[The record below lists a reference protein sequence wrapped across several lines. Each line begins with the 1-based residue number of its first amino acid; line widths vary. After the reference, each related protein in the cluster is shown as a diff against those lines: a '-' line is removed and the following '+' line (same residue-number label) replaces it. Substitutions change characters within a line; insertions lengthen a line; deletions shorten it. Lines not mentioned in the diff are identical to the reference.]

1 MYKDDDDTTIEREG
15 DNEERDVI
23 TSRLTKPK
31 KRVLTEEGRA
41 IKAEQCR
48 LMREKKKIK
57 DDKLRK
63 LREEADDETIQN
75 LANITKLD
83 KMRIENNQ
91 GLIDEMTALRQELQ
105 SLKEQKKP
113 KPKNVT
119 QPRQTSE
126 RSLRVARPPSP
137 PPSTTEP
144 EFLTAS
150 DDETETQTETQ
161 TETEPEPEPKK
172 RRAPAKRKPRKP
184 VETETESE
192 VSLVRPKTSRK
203 KRETKPIE
211 ENTIPTPPKKILLFR

>member
-1 MYKDDDDTTIEREG
+1 MYKDDDETTIEREG

-31 KRVLTEEGRA
+31 KRVLTEEGSA
-41 IKAEQCR
+41 IKAEQGR

-113 KPKNVT
+113 KPKKV
-119 QPRQTSE
+119 
-126 RSLRVARPPSP
+126 RPPSP

-150 DDETETQTETQ
+150 EDETETQTETQ

-203 KRETKPIE
+203 KRETTPIE
-211 ENTIPTPPKKILLFR
+211 ENTIPTPPKKILVFR

>member
-1 MYKDDDDTTIEREG
+1 MYKDDDETTIEREV
-15 DNEERDVI
+15 DTEERDVI

-41 IKAEQCR
+41 IKTEQCR

-105 SLKEQKKP
+105 SLKEQNKP
-113 KPKNVT
+113 KPKKV
-119 QPRQTSE
+119 
-126 RSLRVARPPSP
+126 RPPSP

-161 TETEPEPEPKK
+161 TETEPEPPKPKK

-192 VSLVRPKTSRK
+192 VSLVRPKTARK